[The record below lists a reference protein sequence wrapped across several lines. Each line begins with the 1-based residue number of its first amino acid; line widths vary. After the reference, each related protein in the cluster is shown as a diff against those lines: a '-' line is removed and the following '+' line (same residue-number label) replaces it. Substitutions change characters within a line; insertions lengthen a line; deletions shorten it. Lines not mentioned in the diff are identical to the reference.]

1 MVVKRLW
8 YVKKCHL
15 ILNSLSFGLFNS
27 NIMPYRY
34 TFYFSAI
41 YQQFIST
48 MRSVLFTDR
57 NYGDLYWVAC
67 KRKIISYYGG
77 AVKIKSVHAE
87 MKQIITPTAWRMK
100 RWYWFNI
107 FPVSVNLVYRRCVA
121 HYMMT
126 GQHWRRLILCS
137 KYLKWSKAKLCR
149 ESTYLKV
156 S

>member
-1 MVVKRLW
+1 MSKNAI
-8 YVKKCHL
+8 
-15 ILNSLSFGLFNS
+15 ILNSLLWSFNS

-34 TFYFSAI
+34 TFYFSAS

-107 FPVSVNLVYRRCVA
+107 FPVSVNLVYRHCV
-121 HYMMT
+121 T
-126 GQHWRRLILCS
+126 QDDGGT
-137 KYLKWSKAKLCR
+137 LKTLNFM
-149 ESTYLKV
+149 LKV
-156 S
+156 FEVVKSQTV